1 MSEPKN
7 EQGRGN
13 DPQNLNIERLISQGC
28 IKPLV
33 ESMVV
38 TYGVR
43 YIVLI
48 RGVDGRKRA
57 GQGD

>member
-1 MSEPKN
+1 M
-7 EQGRGN
+7 
-13 DPQNLNIERLISQGC
+13 NIECNGLISQGC
-28 IKPLV
+28 IKLLA

-48 RGVDGRKRA
+48 RGEWSRTRKRV
-57 GQGD
+57 GQRD